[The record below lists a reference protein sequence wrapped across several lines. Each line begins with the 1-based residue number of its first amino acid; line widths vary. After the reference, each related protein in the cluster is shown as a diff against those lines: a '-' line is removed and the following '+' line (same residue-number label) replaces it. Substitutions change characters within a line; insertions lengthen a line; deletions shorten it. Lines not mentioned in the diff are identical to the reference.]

1 MCGLPAPEGQI
12 LPSFILLQSTFEK
25 KSIRGA
31 SIDIQIQNFPGK
43 ICKYIGNQKV
53 TTFLQLFISRYQCKR
68 SIFLFTNKV
77 LNIKVVSIIFKNIFQ
92 NLMIIMYFIF
102 SAYMRCIELQSSQ
115 YIFLSLGQV
124 ENLFLYICLCFK
136 TTLQQVLSVK
146 SGLVLG
152 TASGG

>member
-1 MCGLPAPEGQI
+1 M
-12 LPSFILLQSTFEK
+12 
-25 KSIRGA
+25 
-31 SIDIQIQNFPGK
+31 
-43 ICKYIGNQKV
+43 
-53 TTFLQLFISRYQCKR
+53 QLFISRYQCKR
-68 SIFLFTNKV
+68 SIFLFTNKI

-102 SAYMRCIELQSSQ
+102 SAYMICIELQSSQ

-152 TASGG
+152 TASGGWRGRQCLPQSLRAGRVRTAQLHCSCSAAIPDTG